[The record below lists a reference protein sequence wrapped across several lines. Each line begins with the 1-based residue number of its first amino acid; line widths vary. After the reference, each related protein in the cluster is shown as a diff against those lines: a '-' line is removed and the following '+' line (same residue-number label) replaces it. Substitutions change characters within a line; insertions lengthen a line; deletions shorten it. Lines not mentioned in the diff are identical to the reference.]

1 VTEAVSHRRQAA
13 VRPEVSSPAPRG
25 KTPATNRARPIR
37 FPPRPQ
43 GRLCCTPHVW
53 VRDGATH
60 RQAPLNVFTID
71 PYTPADFSVLV
82 GFVSAIQEHERMT
95 VPELKSG
102 REIGDQYATSL
113 VHTVQEQSGVLLL
126 AKDKG
131 EPLGFVCA
139 WIATDPDPLV
149 QDEARE
155 HAYVSDI
162 FVTDARRREG
172 VAHALLAAAEAAFL
186 AKGCR
191 HVRVCSKATNRV
203 AIKFYESCGFG
214 PYEVIFSKELK

>member
-1 VTEAVSHRRQAA
+1 
-13 VRPEVSSPAPRG
+13 
-25 KTPATNRARPIR
+25 
-37 FPPRPQ
+37 
-43 GRLCCTPHVW
+43 
-53 VRDGATH
+53 
-60 RQAPLNVFTID
+60 VFTID

-172 VAHALLAAAEAAFL
+172 VCSARLAC
-186 AKGCR
+186 GCR
-191 HVRVCSKATNRV
+191 GRLSGQRMPSRARLLEGDQSRGHQV
-203 AIKFYESCGFG
+203 
-214 PYEVIFSKELK
+214 L